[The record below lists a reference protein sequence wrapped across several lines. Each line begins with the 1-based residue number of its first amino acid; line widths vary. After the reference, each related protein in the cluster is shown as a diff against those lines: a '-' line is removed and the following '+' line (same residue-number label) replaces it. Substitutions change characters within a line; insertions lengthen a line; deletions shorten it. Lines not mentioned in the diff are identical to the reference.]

1 MSEICSAEEFRAK
14 VLEAQGKVL
23 VDFSATWCGPCQR
36 LAPILAEVA
45 EELAGQVA
53 VYTVDVDECPTVAAN
68 FGVSCVPTLIVFE
81 DGQVKRQTMGL
92 QPKQNLLALVG

>member
-1 MSEICSAEEFRAK
+1 MSEICSAEEFQAK

-45 EELAGQVA
+45 DELAGQVA
-53 VYTVDVDECPTVAAN
+53 VYTVDVDECPAVAAN

-81 DGQVKRQTMGL
+81 DGKVENQTMGL
-92 QPKQNLLALVG
+92 QPKKNILALLG